1 MVGRTGRQQ
10 DLSLGN
16 GCVYTGT
23 IIHEFLHAI
32 GFYHEQSRPDR
43 DSFIRINWGNI
54 QSGREHNFNKQTNIN
69 SLGVKYDAK
78 SVMHYSK

>member
-1 MVGRTGRQQ
+1 MVGRTGGKQGM
-10 DLSLGN
+10 SLGN

-43 DSFIRINWGNI
+43 DDYIYVNWNNI
-54 QSGREHNFNKQTNIN
+54 QSGTINKLLKQN
-69 SLGVKYDAK
+69 YF
-78 SVMHYSK
+78 